1 MIVIVDYNMGNAGSI
16 ANMIKHVGGKSLITN
31 DYSEINK
38 AEKLIL
44 PGVGSFD
51 TGIQNLK
58 ELNLIDILMKR
69 AFEDK
74 IPILGVCLGMQL
86 MSKRSDEGKLDGLGF
101 IDAETL
107 RFSFSD
113 NLHLNIPCMGWNDV
127 KINTNNKGVFNEMYL
142 NPRFYFDHSYHL
154 VCKNK
159 EDIMCTSEYGYEY
172 ASGVHRDNIYGVQF
186 HPEKSHKYG
195 MQLFENFIKI

>member
-1 MIVIVDYNMGNAGSI
+1 MGNSGSI
-16 ANMIKHVGGKSLITN
+16 ANMIKRVGGESIISN
-31 DYSEINK
+31 NHAEIEK
-38 AEKLIL
+38 AEKMIL

-51 TGIQNLK
+51 TGIKNLQ
-58 ELNLIDILMKR
+58 ELGLMDIVKKKALK
-69 AFEDK
+69 DK
-74 IPILGVCLGMQL
+74 IPVLGVCLGMQL
-86 MSKRSDEGKLDGLGF
+86 MSKRSEEGKLKGLGL

-107 RFSFSD
+107 KFDFPADSS
-113 NLHLNIPCMGWNDV
+113 LSIPCMGWNDV
-127 KINTNNKGVFNEMYL
+127 KINPNNKGIFDEMFP

-172 ASGVHRDNIYGVQF
+172 ASAIHRGNIYGVQF